1 MAKSKDVYVVV
12 TEATYGLWKKLKLI
26 DAKDADAL
34 LRRKPRKN
42 GGK

>member
-1 MAKSKDVYVVV
+1 MAKSRMC
-12 TEATYGLWKKLKLI
+12 TWWSPRRQYGLWKKLKLI

-34 LRRKPRKN
+34 LRMKPRKN